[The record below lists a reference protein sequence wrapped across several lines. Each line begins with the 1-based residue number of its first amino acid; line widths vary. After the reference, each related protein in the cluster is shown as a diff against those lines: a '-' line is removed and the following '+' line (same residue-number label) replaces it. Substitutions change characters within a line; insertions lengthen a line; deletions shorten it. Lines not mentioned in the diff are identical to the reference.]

1 MKPEKIWELL
11 VLKLSGEATPAQEA
25 ELEAALR
32 QNPELGFSLEI
43 LERVWKSKQQPGLP
57 DIDERF
63 NRHLQRLSNHLSDE
77 TLRYET
83 AAPLPP
89 EKRRRTIL
97 YRFAWPTAVAAAC
110 CAIAFFVIRNSP
122 EKKIAA
128 DTVQSEVCTKNGSKS
143 KLLLPDGTEVW
154 LNAGSRITYGNDFNK
169 RDRQVSL
176 EGEAFFDVA
185 ANADA
190 PFIIHTKLVDI
201 TVLGTAFNVR
211 AYANEKVAET
221 ALIRGSVEIKL
232 HSSPEKKIILKPEEK
247 LIVRN
252 DSTTLAKPVPVM
264 TLTQVHYLDRR
275 RDSTAMETLWLKN
288 KLVFD
293 EEPLEQVA
301 LKLERWYGVKVII
314 LDEQLK
320 NTAYSGV
327 FEDEALQEVLYAL
340 QLTGNFHYTIRK
352 KEVIIRP

>member
-1 MKPEKIWELL
+1 E
-11 VLKLSGEATPAQEA
+11 
-25 ELEAALR
+25 ALR
-32 QNPELGFSLEI
+32 QNPGLGFSLEI
-43 LERVWKSKQQPGLP
+43 LERVWNNKQSPELP
-57 DIDERF
+57 DTADRF

-89 EKRRRTIL
+89 ERRQWTRF
-97 YRFAWPTAVAAAC
+97 YRFAWPLAVAAAC
-110 CAIAFFVIRNSP
+110 CAFVFLVLRNSSR
-122 EKKIAA
+122 KKLPAETA
-128 DTVQSEVCTKNGSKS
+128 QSEVCTKNGSKS
-143 KLLLPDGTEVW
+143 KLQLPDGTEVW
-154 LNAGSRITYGNDFNK
+154 LNAGSRITYGDDFNGPE
-169 RDRQVSL
+169 REVTL

-221 ALIRGSVEIKL
+221 ALLRGSVEIRL
-232 HSSPEKKIILKPEEK
+232 HSSPEKKIILKQAEK
-247 LIVRN
+247 LIVRD
-252 DSTTLAKPVPVM
+252 DSISLAKPIPVM
-264 TLTQVHYLDRR
+264 TLTQVRYLSQG
-275 RDSTAMETLWLKN
+275 RDSAAMETLWLKN

-301 LKLERWYGVKVII
+301 LKLERWYGVKVTIE
-314 LDEQLK
+314 DDQLK
-320 NTAYSGV
+320 NIAYSGV
-327 FEDEALQEVLYAL
+327 FEDEELTEVLYAL
-340 QLTGNFHYTIRK
+340 QLTGNFHYTVRK

>member
-1 MKPEKIWELL
+1 MKPEKIWELV

-25 ELEAALR
+25 ELEEALR
-32 QNPELGFSLEI
+32 QHPELGFSLEI
-43 LERVWKSKQQPGLP
+43 LERVWHSQQQQELP
-57 DIDERF
+57 DTADRF

-83 AAPLPP
+83 ADPLPP
-89 EKRRRTIL
+89 VNRRRAIL
-97 YRFAWPTAVAAAC
+97 YRLAWPATIAAAC
-110 CAIAFFVIRNSP
+110 CAFVFLVVRNSSS
-122 EKKIAA
+122 KKSAA
-128 DTVQSEVCTKNGSKS
+128 ASAQAEVCTKNGSKS
-143 KLLLPDGTEVW
+143 KLQLPDGTEVW
-154 LNAGSRITYGNDFNK
+154 LNAGSRITYGNDFNGPQ
-169 RDRQVSL
+169 REVTL

-221 ALIRGSVEIKL
+221 ALIRGSVEIRL
-232 HSSPEKKIILKPEEK
+232 HSSPEKKIILKPAEK

-252 DSTTLAKPVPVM
+252 DSITLSKPAPVI
-264 TLTQVHYLDRR
+264 TLTQVHYLDRQ
-275 RDSTAMETLWLKN
+275 RDSTAIETLWLRN

-301 LKLERWYGVKVII
+301 LKLERWYGVKVTI
-314 LDEQLK
+314 LDDQLK

-352 KEVIIRP
+352 KEVLIER

>member
-1 MKPEKIWELL
+1 MTQEKIWELL

-25 ELEAALR
+25 ELEEALR
-32 QNPELGFSLEI
+32 QHPELGFSLEI
-43 LERVWKSKQQPGLP
+43 LERLWHSKQQELPGTE
-57 DIDERF
+57 DRF

-89 EKRRRTIL
+89 ERRRRTIL
-97 YRFAWPTAVAAAC
+97 YRLAWPAAVAAAC
-110 CAIAFFVIRNSP
+110 CALVFLLLRNKDN
-122 EKKIAA
+122 KKVLAEAA
-128 DTVQSEVCTKNGSKS
+128 QSEVCTKNGSKS
-143 KLLLPDGTEVW
+143 KLQLPDGTEVW
-154 LNAGSRITYGNDFNK
+154 LNAGSRITYGNDFNES
-169 RDRQVSL
+169 DRQVTL

-185 ANADA
+185 ANANI
-190 PFIIHTKLVDI
+190 PFVIHTNLVDI

-232 HSSPEKKIILKPEEK
+232 HSSPEKKIILKPAEK
-247 LIVRN
+247 LIVRD
-252 DSTTLAKPVPVM
+252 DSILLAKPLPVM
-264 TLTQVHYLDRR
+264 TLTQVHYLDKQ
-275 RDSTAMETLWLKN
+275 RDSTAVETLWLKN

-301 LKLERWYGVKVII
+301 LKLERWYGVKVTIQ
-314 LDEQLK
+314 DDQLK
-320 NTAYSGV
+320 NIAYSGV

-340 QLTGNFHYTIRK
+340 QLTGNFHYSILK